1 MSCEEPKWKW
11 IAEGFIATK
20 RVNLY
25 QEAES
30 CCNELI
36 NRRLIQLVDVNVHY
50 YDFKNI
56 VR

>member
-1 MSCEEPKWKW
+1 M
-11 IAEGFIATK
+11 
-20 RVNLY
+20 Y

-56 VR
+56 VRLMIWCLTL